1 MNFVVP
7 DKPETTGE
15 TQHQITIKKHEKK
28 EKP

>member
-7 DKPETTGE
+7 DKPETTGK
-15 TQHQITIKKHEKK
+15 THQQITIKKHEEK